1 LSRAVSALDAVA
13 VGRGYRGG
21 VPAAGDPELDR
32 PELLRQHVEAPAL
45 PVGRVVTRQAIAAR
59 RTSMLAA
66 LELGRLA
73 TAVDQAADANPALS
87 RITGIPAP
95 EAMGHRCRPS

>member
-1 LSRAVSALDAVA
+1 
-13 VGRGYRGG
+13 
-21 VPAAGDPELDR
+21 
-32 PELLRQHVEAPAL
+32 
-45 PVGRVVTRQAIAAR
+45 
-59 RTSMLAA
+59 MLAA